1 MDRARVR
8 SARRGLT
15 VAAAVAVGISVAAG
29 VHAATGGPAGAA
41 SRTAVADAALAGPAA
56 RAAAPRTSA
65 RPGASARPGT
75 SATPA
80 PAAAPYGCAPNG
92 PAGSQTIYGTYGD
105 ASVIGWTGNRQAV
118 TACLGGSFFVTTGNG
133 PGSGS
138 TAAVSGTT
146 YGYGIYNDTATTWA
160 NAGGYLPAL
169 VTSFQRDGARVAI
182 TNFGD
187 QVTIGGHRYVAIYS
201 RVSVTN
207 PTGRALT
214 MSPQASPGLI
224 PLNSAADRVAPHAT
238 VNHDYVVASDR
249 FGGKYAFPPVAALA
263 GAGSYARH
271 FAHMRA
277 YWNQQLAQIAQLV
290 TLPDPSLADAYRTGF
305 IYTQII
311 RSGNELKT
319 GANGYDTEFS
329 HDVIGI
335 LANLFTQGYTAG
347 AHGLLNRAR
356 FVIGSQTQ
364 YDDGV
369 WTYPWVWAIYLEKTG
384 DLKFVKANF
393 DAEGP
398 AGKSEPS
405 IEDTAHLIAADRTG
419 PGGIMQKTN
428 DIDANGYWTIDNY
441 EALTGL
447 ATYGWLAAQVGNRVQ
462 ARWAAAQYDSLLS
475 ATSRTLEATMS
486 ASHLSYLP
494 CSMIE
499 PNTDNRCANP
509 EDANWAAPFLFGRWA
524 WDGYLFGAPLS
535 GPGSTAIDATYDYGF
550 GRLAS
555 ALPPNTFGGYPT
567 QYYSTAYNAGY
578 GEWGLASRAHRDQ
591 GILSYQFM
599 IANGQSGPYSWWE
612 SQQFP
617 NPGSPWAGTHPEA
630 GNGSSPHAW
639 GMANA
644 NLVLLDSLVAQRS
657 NGTLIVGRGVPAS
670 WIRAGQAPIRL
681 ANVPVAGGKRIG
693 LTITTHGDAVTLALT
708 GSRLTAGVQFE
719 LPAFVG
725 NIARSSAGTFD
736 PISGVVTLPASART
750 VTVTLRRA
758 GGPGPAGG

>member
-1 MDRARVR
+1 LDRARVR
-8 SARRGLT
+8 SARRALT
-15 VAAAVAVGISVAAG
+15 IAASAAVGLSVAAG
-29 VHAATGGPAGAA
+29 VHTATAGPTTTTTIADAAEAAAVPAGASA
-41 SRTAVADAALAGPAA
+41 TA
-56 RAAAPRTSA
+56 
-65 RPGASARPGT
+65 ASAP
-75 SATPA
+75 
-80 PAAAPYGCAPNG
+80 PYSCAPNG

-105 ASVIGWTGNRQAV
+105 ASVIGWAGNSQAV
-118 TACLGGSFFVTTGNG
+118 TACLGGSFYVVSGNG

-146 YGYGIYNDTATTWA
+146 YGYGIYNDSATTWT

-169 VTSFQRDGARVAI
+169 VTSFRRDGARVTI

-207 PTGRALT
+207 PTSAPVTL
-214 MSPQASPGLI
+214 SPEPSPGLI
-224 PLNSAADRVAPHAT
+224 PLNSAPDQVAPHAT
-238 VNHDYVVASDR
+238 VQHDYVVASDR
-249 FGGKYAFPPVAALA
+249 FGGTYAFPARQVLAA
-263 GAGSYARH
+263 AGSYGQH

-277 YWNQQLAQIAQLV
+277 YWNGQLAQIAQVV

-311 RSGNELKT
+311 RSGDELKT

-347 AHGLLNRAR
+347 AHGLLDRAR

-393 DAEGP
+393 AAQGP

-419 PGGIMQKTN
+419 PGGIMEKTN

-447 ATYGWLAAQVGNRVQ
+447 ATYRWLALQVGDAGQ
-462 ARWAAAQYDSLLS
+462 ARWAAAQYQSLLA
-475 ATSRTLEATMS
+475 ATNKTLDATM
-486 ASHLSYLP
+486 AAGHLSYLP
-494 CSMIE
+494 CSMTE
-499 PNTDNRCANP
+499 PNTDNRCANA

-535 GPGSTAIDATYDYGF
+535 GPGVTAIDATYDYGF
-550 GRLAS
+550 GRLAGH
-555 ALPPNTFGGYPT
+555 LPASTLGGYPT

-578 GEWGLASRAHRDQ
+578 GEWGLASHDHRDQ
-591 GILSYQFM
+591 GILGYEFM
-599 IANGQSGPYSWWE
+599 ISNGQSGPYSWWE

-657 NGTLIVGRGVPAS
+657 DGTLIVGRGVPAS
-670 WIRAGQAPIRL
+670 WTRTGQVIKL
-681 ANVPVAGGKRIG
+681 ANVPVAGGGRIG
-693 LTITTHGDAVTLALT
+693 LTITTRGDAVTLALT
-708 GSRLTAGVQFE
+708 GSRLTAAVDFE
-719 LPAFVG
+719 LPAFAG
-725 NIARSSAGTFD
+725 NIARSSAGTVD
-736 PISGVVTLPASART
+736 RASGVVALPATART
-750 VTVTLRRA
+750 VTVMLRSGGAA
-758 GGPGPAGG
+758 G